1 MTMNHLAEARC
12 SPFIASA
19 GRYFS
24 KLGRVVGLFA
34 LILANGRLYG
44 QARGTTPA
52 NGLPPGD
59 GRDFVAVACSQ
70 CHALRT
76 IMALRDGPVGWK
88 ILVDDM
94 VLRGAQLGPQETATV
109 IQYLSRNFGPAAGPM
124 QVGKSETQALPSG
137 PGQDLIQTHCTV
149 CHDLSRV
156 TGSKRSKHEWSY
168 TVTGMMS
175 KVSGMATPKEI
186 ETMSSYL
193 AAEFGKNAE

>member
-1 MTMNHLAEARC
+1 MSHLPEVHWRPSIESTRKYLIKVGWVA
-12 SPFIASA
+12 
-19 GRYFS
+19 
-24 KLGRVVGLFA
+24 GLFLVA
-34 LILANGRLYG
+34 FANGRIYG
-44 QARGTTPA
+44 QVLGAAPA
-52 NGLPPGD
+52 NGLPAGD
-59 GRDFVAVACSQ
+59 GRDLVAVACSQ

-76 IMALRDGPVGWK
+76 IMALRDGSVGWK

-94 VLRGAQLGPQETATV
+94 ILRGAQLAPQEAATA

-124 QVGKSETQALPSG
+124 QVGKGETQPLPSG
-137 PGQDLIQTHCTV
+137 PGQDLIQTHCTL

-156 TGSKRSKHEWSY
+156 TGSKRSKQEWNY

-193 AAEFGKNAE
+193 AAQFGKNAQ